1 MGENLVAKSFCIS
14 IVEIGSKRW
23 ERELRWNSAARR
35 TLAGFLNLAELTEV
49 VAAVNVLKSSR
60 EASIFILTGNF
71 KASFVQ
77 ECVVCMGL
85 IRSSLKENVGAK
97 FVPTGRQVNREDI
110 FTYLDEDHPEI
121 YSDGMLEVG
130 KLVQDQLSL
139 SIAPYPK
146 HEQGQCGRVAA
157 GGTYSELSSKN
168 SPFADL
174 SKLLKEKK
182 KKPIG

>member
-1 MGENLVAKSFCIS
+1 MGENLVATSFCIS

-35 TLAGFLNLAELTEV
+35 TLAGFLNLAELTEL
-49 VAAVNVLKSSR
+49 VADVNVLKSSR
-60 EASIFILTGNF
+60 DASVFILKGKF

-85 IRSSLKENVGAK
+85 ISSSLKENVGAK
-97 FVPTGRQVNREDI
+97 FVPTVRQVNREDI
-110 FTYLDEDHPEI
+110 FTYLDEYHPDI

-130 KLVQDQLSL
+130 KLVQNQLSL
-139 SIAPYPK
+139 SVASYPK

-168 SPFADL
+168 SPFSDL

>member
-1 MGENLVAKSFCIS
+1 MGEELVAEPFCIS
-14 IVEIGSKRW
+14 IVEIGSKGW
-23 ERELRWNSAARR
+23 KRELRWNSIARR
-35 TLAGFLNLAELTEV
+35 TLADFLNLAELTEL
-49 VAAVNVLKSSR
+49 VADVNVLKSSR
-60 EASIFILTGNF
+60 DASVFILKGNF

-77 ECVVCMGL
+77 ECVVCMGS
-85 IRSSLKENVGAK
+85 ISSSLTEDVGAK
-97 FVPTGRQVNREDI
+97 FVPTGLQINREDI

-139 SIAPYPK
+139 SVPSYPK
-146 HEQGQCGRVAA
+146 HEQDQCGRVAV

-174 SKLLKEKK
+174 SKLLNEKK
-182 KKPIG
+182 KNPTG